1 MAAERIRRVEVINA
15 KGELQAAEKL
25 LQASEIPSA
34 KSEALQLRYIGAL
47 QDLAGQGTTTVVPP
61 LPVDLMQGAAN
72 RGHTTG

>member
-25 LQASEIPSA
+25 LQASEIPSG

-47 QDLAGQGTTTVVPP
+47 QDLAGQGTTTVVLP

-72 RGHTTG
+72 GGHTTG